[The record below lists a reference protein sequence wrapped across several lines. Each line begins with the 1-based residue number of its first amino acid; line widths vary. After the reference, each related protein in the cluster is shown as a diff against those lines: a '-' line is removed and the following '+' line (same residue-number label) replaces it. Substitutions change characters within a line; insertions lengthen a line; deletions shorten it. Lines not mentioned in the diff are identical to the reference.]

1 MTSSESVF
9 QHDNPFTIGIEE
21 EYMLCNPETGEL
33 INRANE
39 IMENIDSDLK
49 SRYSYEL
56 ILSEIEIN
64 TSVCKTVSDAIG
76 EIIFLRGNTKILGE
90 SLGFRLGISGTHPT
104 AICKNQLFVDNDS
117 YRWVAEQLSYY
128 ARRNIT
134 FANHVHVAVNG
145 AECAIHVANALR
157 RWITPLLALSTNSPF
172 FEGEDTG
179 LHSYRT
185 KLFEALPLAGMP
197 DYLNNWNH
205 FENLTEHLE
214 GAGIINS
221 VKDLWWDVRPHPGF
235 GTVEIRVCD
244 IPINFKEIIALVALM
259 QALVVTL
266 IKLDSYQDTHIQ
278 ILQSNKWQAARYG
291 LNGVFVDP
299 KTFKKLSMRKA
310 IENLYI
316 LVEPAIVSLGLKK
329 YSNILEEIS
338 NTGTG
343 SDKQRKLYASFKNF
357 EHMLKNLKEQFYY

>member
-1 MTSSESVF
+1 MIKFNSSPE
-9 QHDNPFTIGIEE
+9 PTIGVEIELQLVDKKNLNLNNISSKVLADINKE
-21 EYMLCNPETGEL
+21 FSDNIKCEL
-33 INRANE
+33 IE
-39 IMENIDSDLK
+39 SM
-49 SRYSYEL
+49 
-56 ILSEIEIN
+56 IEIN
-64 TSVCKTVSDAIG
+64 TNICSNIDEVEKDIRKTLNHLDEILKNYETEINCTSLHPFAIGKNQIITDNPRYKRIMKDLQMVGKRFISQGLHVHIGISNPEDAIKVNNG
-76 EIIFLRGNTKILGE
+76 LRVYLP
-90 SLGFRLGISGTHPT
+90 L
-104 AICKNQLFVDNDS
+104 
-117 YRWVAEQLSYY
+117 
-128 ARRNIT
+128 
-134 FANHVHVAVNG
+134 
-145 AECAIHVANALR
+145 
-157 RWITPLLALSTNSPF
+157 LLALSTSSPF

-205 FENLTEHLE
+205 FESLTEHLE

-259 QALVVTL
+259 QTLVVTL

-291 LNGVFVDP
+291 LEGVFVDP

-310 IENLYI
+310 IENLFV
-316 LVEPAIVSLGLKK
+316 LVEPAMVSLGLKK
-329 YSNILEEIS
+329 YFNILEEIL
-338 NTGTG
+338 NADTG
-343 SDKQRKLYASFKNF
+343 SNKQRKLYANSNKF
-357 EHMLKNLKEQFYY
+357 EDMLKTLKEQFYK

>member
-1 MTSSESVF
+1 MIKFNSS
-9 QHDNPFTIGIEE
+9 PKPTIGVEIELQLVNKNNLNLNNISSKVLTKINKE
-21 EYMLCNPETGEL
+21 FSDNIKCEL
-33 INRANE
+33 IE
-39 IMENIDSDLK
+39 SM
-49 SRYSYEL
+49 
-56 ILSEIEIN
+56 IEIN
-64 TSVCKTVSDAIG
+64 TNICSNIEEVEKDIRKTLNHLDEILKNHKTEINCTSLHPFAIGKNQIITNNLRYKRIMKDLQMVGKRFISQGLHVHIGINNPEDAI
-76 EIIFLRGNTKILGE
+76 K
-90 SLGFRLGISGTHPT
+90 
-104 AICKNQLFVDNDS
+104 
-117 YRWVAEQLSYY
+117 
-128 ARRNIT
+128 
-134 FANHVHVAVNG
+134 VN
-145 AECAIHVANALR
+145 NALR
-157 RWITPLLALSTNSPF
+157 VYLPLLLSLSTSSPF

-235 GTVEIRVCD
+235 GTIEIRVCD

-266 IKLDSYQDTHIQ
+266 IELDSYQDTHIQ

-291 LNGVFVDP
+291 LDGIFVDP

-310 IENLYI
+310 IENLFI
-316 LVEPAIVSLGLKK
+316 LVEPAIISLNLKK
-329 YSNILEEIS
+329 HFNILEKIL
-338 NTGTG
+338 NAGTG
-343 SDKQRKLYASFKNF
+343 SEKQRKLYANSKNF
-357 EHMLKNLKEQFYY
+357 EHMLKTLKEQFYIT

>member
-1 MTSSESVF
+1 MIKFNSSPE
-9 QHDNPFTIGIEE
+9 PTIGVEIELQLVDIKNLNLNNISKKILAE
-21 EYMLCNPETGEL
+21 VNKEFSDNIKCEL
-33 INRANE
+33 IE
-39 IMENIDSDLK
+39 SM
-49 SRYSYEL
+49 
-56 ILSEIEIN
+56 IEIN
-64 TSVCKTVSDAIG
+64 TNICSNIEEVEKDIIKTLNHLNEILINYETEINCTSLHPFAIAKNQIITDNLRYKRIMKDLQMVGKRFISQGLHVHIGISNPEDAI
-76 EIIFLRGNTKILGE
+76 K
-90 SLGFRLGISGTHPT
+90 
-104 AICKNQLFVDNDS
+104 
-117 YRWVAEQLSYY
+117 
-128 ARRNIT
+128 
-134 FANHVHVAVNG
+134 VN
-145 AECAIHVANALR
+145 NALR
-157 RWITPLLALSTNSPF
+157 VYLPLLLSLSTSSPF

-244 IPINFKEIIALVALM
+244 IPINFKEIIALVALI

-266 IKLDSYQDTHIQ
+266 IKLDPYQDTHIQ

-291 LNGVFVDP
+291 LEGVFVDP

-329 YSNILEEIS
+329 YSNILEEIL

-357 EHMLKNLKEQFYY
+357 EHMLKNLKEHFYN

>member
-1 MTSSESVF
+1 MIKFNSSPELTRGVEIELQLVNKTNLNLNNVSSKVLIDVNKEIS
-9 QHDNPFTIGIEE
+9 DNIK
-21 EYMLCNPETGEL
+21 CEL
-33 INRANE
+33 IE
-39 IMENIDSDLK
+39 SM
-49 SRYSYEL
+49 
-56 ILSEIEIN
+56 IEIN
-64 TSVCKTVSDAIG
+64 TNICSNIKEVENDIRKTLKHLDEILKNYETEINCTSLHPFAIGKNQIITDSPRYKRIMKDLQMVGKRFISQGLHVHIGIGNPEDAI
-76 EIIFLRGNTKILGE
+76 K
-90 SLGFRLGISGTHPT
+90 
-104 AICKNQLFVDNDS
+104 
-117 YRWVAEQLSYY
+117 
-128 ARRNIT
+128 
-134 FANHVHVAVNG
+134 VN
-145 AECAIHVANALR
+145 NALR
-157 RWITPLLALSTNSPF
+157 VYLPLLLALSTSSPF

-244 IPINFKEIIALVALM
+244 IPINFKEIIALVALI

-266 IKLDSYQDTHIQ
+266 TKLDSYQDTHIQ

-316 LVEPAIVSLGLKK
+316 LVEPAIVTLGLKK
-329 YSNILEEIS
+329 HFNILEKILS
-338 NTGTG
+338 NDTG
-343 SDKQRKLYASFKNF
+343 SNKQRKLYSSSKNF
-357 EHMLKNLKEQFYY
+357 EHMLKTLKEQFYH

>member
-1 MTSSESVF
+1 MIKFNSSSE
-9 QHDNPFTIGIEE
+9 PTIGVEIELQLVDKNNLNLNNISSKVLTDVNKE
-21 EYMLCNPETGEL
+21 FLDNIKCEL
-33 INRANE
+33 IE
-39 IMENIDSDLK
+39 SM
-49 SRYSYEL
+49 
-56 ILSEIEIN
+56 IEIN
-64 TSVCKTVSDAIG
+64 TNICSNIEEVEKDIRKTLNHLDEILKNYETEINCTSLHPFAIGKKQIITDNPRYKRIMKDLQMVGKRFISQGLHVHIGISNPEDAI
-76 EIIFLRGNTKILGE
+76 K
-90 SLGFRLGISGTHPT
+90 
-104 AICKNQLFVDNDS
+104 
-117 YRWVAEQLSYY
+117 
-128 ARRNIT
+128 
-134 FANHVHVAVNG
+134 VN
-145 AECAIHVANALR
+145 NALR
-157 RWITPLLALSTNSPF
+157 VYLPLLLALSTSSPF

-197 DYLNNWNH
+197 DYLNNWKH

-244 IPINFKEIIALVALM
+244 IPINFKEIIALVALI

-291 LNGVFVDP
+291 LEGVFVDP

-310 IENLYI
+310 IENLFV
-316 LVEPAIVSLGLKK
+316 LVEPAMVSLGLKK
-329 YSNILEEIS
+329 YFNILEEIL
-338 NTGTG
+338 NADTG
-343 SDKQRKLYASFKNF
+343 SNKQRKLYANSNKF
-357 EHMLKNLKEQFYY
+357 EDMLKTLKEQFYK